1 MDIILQRKRK
11 ANNYAEKFTNKPNN
25 ISMEQAKSY
34 VPEDEHSE
42 ISRNSDKTQKERQ
55 AEK

>member
-1 MDIILQRKRK
+1 MDIILQCKGK
-11 ANNYAEKFTNKPNN
+11 ANNHAEKFTNKPDN
-25 ISMEQAKSY
+25 ISMEQARWY

-42 ISRNSDKTQKERQ
+42 VSMDSDKTQTERQ